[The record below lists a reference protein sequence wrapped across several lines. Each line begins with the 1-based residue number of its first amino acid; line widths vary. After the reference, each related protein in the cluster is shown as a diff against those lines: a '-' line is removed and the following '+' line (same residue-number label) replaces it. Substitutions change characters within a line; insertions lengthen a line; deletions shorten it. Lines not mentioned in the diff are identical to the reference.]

1 MREDTFFVPPVSK
14 SRDLYI
20 PGRLGRIIFVY
31 YTHTCIHLFTYTYLL
46 SYIYILSSYPPIYI
60 VSRPKGD
67 RRMSETNPPES
78 STTSS
83 HRSGSWKY
91 FPGHS

>member
-1 MREDTFFVPPVSK
+1 MTEVKYFVPPVSK

-20 PGRLGRIIFVY
+20 RWRLGGLFLYI
-31 YTHTCIHLFTYTYLL
+31 THTHVYIYFTYTYFL
-46 SYIYILSSYPPIYI
+46 SYIYILSSYPPVYI

-67 RRMSETNPPES
+67 RRMSETNPPAS

-83 HRSGSWKY
+83 DRSGDWKY